1 MVIRDSMA
9 RWLSL
14 CVLVCQVCSAQEP
27 VPTPPQAVA
36 AAPESA
42 PTPGLV
48 DVVLHTALG
57 DIHFALE
64 KDRAPITTANF
75 LRYVDQKRFDNSTF
89 YRAVKI
95 SEDGKYGLMQGGL
108 KGNPKLAFKPI
119 AHEPTS
125 STGLS
130 HLDGAISMART
141 NPGTATAD
149 FFIVIG
155 DLTSL
160 DAKADGTDPGYAMFG
175 RVTSGMDI
183 VHQMLELPRSAE
195 AGDGSMKGQM
205 LAEPVKILTVR
216 RAQ

>member
-1 MVIRDSMA
+1 MKVIRVSTA
-9 RWLSL
+9 RWLAL
-14 CVLVCQVCSAQEP
+14 CALFSQLAVAQDQVS
-27 VPTPPQAVA
+27 TPQPASA
-36 AAPESA
+36 AAPEGA
-42 PTPGLV
+42 PALV
-48 DVVLHTALG
+48 DVVLHTTLG
-57 DIHFALE
+57 DIRFALE
-64 KDRAPITTANF
+64 KDRAPISTANF
-75 LRYVDQKRFDNSTF
+75 LRYVDQKRFDNTTF

-95 SEDGKYGLMQGGL
+95 SEDGKYGLLQGGL

-125 STGLS
+125 ATGLS

-160 DAKADGTDPGYAMFG
+160 DARADGSDPGYAMFG
-175 RVTSGMDI
+175 RVTSGMDL

-195 AGDGSMKGQM
+195 AGDGSMRGQM

-216 RAQ
+216 RAP

>member
-1 MVIRDSMA
+1 MKVIHDSMA
-9 RWLSL
+9 PWLALYALFSQL
-14 CVLVCQVCSAQEP
+14 AVAQEP
-27 VPTPPQAVA
+27 LSTPQQATTV
-36 AAPESA
+36 APESA
-42 PTPGLV
+42 PALV

-57 DIHFALE
+57 DIHLALE
-64 KDRAPITTANF
+64 KDRAPISTANF
-75 LRYVDQKRFDNSTF
+75 LRYVDQKRLDNTTF

-95 SEDGKYGLMQGGL
+95 SEDGKYGLLQGGL

-119 AHEPTS
+119 AHEPTRA
-125 STGLS
+125 TGLS

-141 NPGTATAD
+141 APGTATAD
-149 FFIVIG
+149 FFIVVG

-160 DAKADGTDPGYAMFG
+160 DAKADGSDPGYAMFG